1 MLFHINLARINMTN
15 LVHLTRTE
23 SVKVNYYTELS
34 DNDMKLLESMSTNE
48 KIKYIE
54 SFKLKVGSEELQQ
67 VLDSPSLYYFEDGE
81 SIDLLNNSKHR

>member
-1 MLFHINLARINMTN
+1 MTN